1 MPDVGNFFDQVGNY
15 ALTWLPLVFFGLII
29 YLLWRT
35 LQYMPRVKPAKLEAS
50 ASSSVTWDDVAG
62 VEEAKA
68 ELHEVVDFLKHPKR
82 FQRLGA
88 RVPKGILL
96 YGPPGTGKTL
106 LAKATAGEADAA
118 FVSLSGSDFVE
129 SL

>member
-1 MPDVGNFFDQVGNY
+1 MPDVGGFLDQVASY

-50 ASSSVTWDDVAG
+50 ASSSVSWGDVAG

-68 ELHEVVDFLKHPKR
+68 ELQEVVDFLRYPKR
-82 FQRLGA
+82 FHRLGA

-96 YGPPGTGKTL
+96 YGPPGTSSS
-106 LAKATAGEADAA
+106 ATSSPSSRGRSCLVA
-118 FVSLSGSDFVE
+118 S
-129 SL
+129 

>member
-1 MPDVGNFFDQVGNY
+1 MPDVGEFLDQVGNY

-35 LQYMPRVKPAKLEAS
+35 LQYMPRVKSPKLEAS
-50 ASSSVTWDDVAG
+50 EGGSVSWADVAG
-62 VEEAKA
+62 VDEAKA
-68 ELHEVVDFLKHPKR
+68 ELREVVDFLRHPKR
-82 FQRLGA
+82 FQQLGA

-106 LAKATAGEADAA
+106 LAKAVAK
-118 FVSLSGSDFVE
+118 E
-129 SL
+129 S